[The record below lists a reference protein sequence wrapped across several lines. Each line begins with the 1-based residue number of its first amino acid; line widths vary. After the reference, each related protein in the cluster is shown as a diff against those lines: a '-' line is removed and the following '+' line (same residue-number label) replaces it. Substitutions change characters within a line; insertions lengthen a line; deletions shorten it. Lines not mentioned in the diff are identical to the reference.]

1 MKKKRRVLL
10 GFLYLFLLVGLFGR
24 VPTTAQAQ
32 EWEAES
38 SLVEDVDMKE
48 WNNRIRREKFD
59 LILPQIM
66 RERDVDM
73 WIHVMRIAI
82 PDQFGAEELGSTS
95 GFFVFTDLGCGPLT
109 LMEAYAASPPSHL
122 QRVGKLSREL
132 VLQCSSRIR

>member
-1 MKKKRRVLL
+1 MKKKKRVLL

-95 GFFVFTDLGCGPLT
+95 GFFVFTDRGGDRIERAILGTSLGSYT
-109 LMEAYAASPPSHL
+109 ARKGRAGD
-122 QRVGKLSREL
+122 VG
-132 VLQCSSRIR
+132 